1 MTWAV
6 IEKKKYTYDDY
17 LKTSE
22 DKRYE
27 LISGRVNYD
36 AIF

>member
-1 MTWAV
+1 MATSI

-17 LKTSE
+17 LKTPY

-27 LISGRVNYD
+27 LIEG
-36 AIF
+36 